1 MQFCDVILM
10 YYWGC
15 NILLSKLYFVNPGN
29 TCTSILL
36 SINYIGSAFGVWK
49 INKSMQHNLCQICQ
63 IITKYFRNGNLVV
76 AKGKI
81 NFSVMWCAVISRS
94 KQQVTHICLLS
105 WLLNHSLVKNRD
117 KNIQSNKTS
126 IE

>member
-1 MQFCDVILM
+1 MQFCDVILT
-10 YYWGC
+10 GC

-36 SINYIGSAFGVWK
+36 SINHIGSAFGVCK
-49 INKSMQHNLCQICQ
+49 INKSMQHNLYQICQ
-63 IITKYFRNGNLVV
+63 IITKYLRNGNFIV

-105 WLLNHSLVKNRD
+105 WLLNHSLVKNKD
-117 KNIQSNKTS
+117 KKYSEQ
-126 IE
+126 